1 MREKILD
8 YITEQFIEE
17 GEIDYDTNL
26 EEYID
31 SFSFL
36 VVVLFLEK
44 TFDVKINDATT
55 ADLNTVNKMAELVEK
70 LK

>member
-1 MREKILD
+1 MREKILN

-44 TFDVKINDATT
+44 TFDVKINDATA